1 MTMGYRGKTTNSRR
15 EVVAVQAQA
24 EREAQ
29 WGEMPGTIVSFD
41 PATQTATIQPTYK
54 PLHNGDPVDMP
65 ELLEVPVR
73 FARVGGFVITSP
85 VKAGDKVSLRPLMRS
100 SENFHS
106 GEDYSASND
115 TRSFSLSDMEAH
127 LDGGEPLSDPIPG
140 FNSSNMEIRSA
151 DGQFAIEM
159 SEDGKFRMRGAEG
172 NWFDLIATGFEL
184 LGTEDSLVHQAEYA
198 EIGAKLRGMAL

>member
-29 WGEMPGTIVSFD
+29 WGEIPGTIVDFD
-41 PATQTATIQPTYK
+41 PATQTATIQPNYK
-54 PLHNGDPVDMP
+54 PLHNGEPVDMP
-65 ELLEVPVR
+65 QLLEVPVR
-73 FARVGGFVITSP
+73 FARVGGFVVTAP

-106 GEDYSASND
+106 GEDYTTPSD
-115 TRSFSLSDMEAH
+115 TRSFALSDMEAH

-140 FNSSNMEIRSA
+140 FNSNNMEIRSA

-172 NWFDLIATGFEL
+172 NWFDLLATGFEL
-184 LGTEDSLVHQAEYA
+184 LGTEDSLDHQADYA